1 MSDFRKHEPSDK
13 NMDGTQ
19 DASHIGQLGCANRIC
34 GESGNLQ
41 RNTAPHCLQAKSRC
55 ENDNAGDL
63 KYLVGDDGLKSK
75 DASIQRFKLAS

>member
-55 ENDNAGDL
+55 ENDNAG
-63 KYLVGDDGLKSK
+63 
-75 DASIQRFKLAS
+75 